1 MLKARLRDG
10 YVALKECLIDER
22 TKAGMKQADLAQALG
37 VRQSLIS
44 DIETGQRRC
53 DVVELIAIAYALGRD
68 PAEIIAMQGVR
79 VPRRL

>member
-1 MLKARLRDG
+1 
-10 YVALKECLIDER
+10 
-22 TKAGMKQADLAQALG
+22 

-68 PAEIIAMQGVR
+68 PAEIIARVEQAFPKGSVR
-79 VPRRL
+79 KQSR